1 MLINVFHC
9 NNIPSIQQIK
19 GYPTWALFVG
29 FVSNNSICLQ
39 GRTQGLGVGGAAVLY
54 QNLRNKKRGRKSKK
68 KAICFFSISHIIVI
82 QGGGRKFEI
91 SY

>member
-39 GRTQGLGVGGAAVLY
+39 GRTQGLG
-54 QNLRNKKRGRKSKK
+54 
-68 KAICFFSISHIIVI
+68 
-82 QGGGRKFEI
+82 GGGCRPFPEL
-91 SY
+91 